1 VSTAKTNISNKFSDR
16 VLALRKRLG
25 MTQGQFADEMR
36 INRSYLSEIENDR
49 VTASAKIEERVEI
62 LEREAAVG
70 KPTSV
75 EGERLAASDP
85 RSLLKKRREELKISL
100 PEMAQRTRFKVAY
113 IRDVEEGRSSANERF
128 LRKAAK
134 ILDLDPDELM
144 GGSDHPRVIDEHRQ
158 TFGAKPET
166 HLTDKL
172 TAKTI
177 PLISMAQAGD
187 LVEFED
193 VYDYEGVIAYAGKD
207 PRAIAVRIRGESMS
221 PDYAEGTIAI
231 LYPSF
236 APKNDNLVVAKTRDG
251 NVLFKRLQIAAGEVI
266 FHSINPNYKPM
277 RYAER
282 DIVWIY
288 PVGLTQKVEL

>member
-1 VSTAKTNISNKFSDR
+1 MHLNQTDFALQAR
-16 VLALRKRLG
+16 V
-25 MTQGQFADEMR
+25 
-36 INRSYLSEIENDR
+36 NRSYLSEIENDR
-49 VTASAKIEERVEI
+49 VTPSAKIIERIEV
-62 LEREAAVG
+62 LERLNGVG
-70 KPTSV
+70 KPTRV
-75 EGERLAASDP
+75 AEDRGPDVIALLPGAALSAQAKSFVSGP
-85 RSLLKKRREELKISL
+85 RALLRSRREELGISL
-100 PEMAQRTRFKVAY
+100 PEMARRSRFKVPY
-113 IRDVEEGRSSANERF
+113 IRDVEEGRANANEKF

-134 ILDLDPDELM
+134 ILSLNYDDLI
-144 GGSDHPRVIDEHRQ
+144 GGSDHPHVEGESHIQ
-158 TFGAKPET
+158 TFGSTPRVN
-166 HLTDKL
+166 LTDKL

-187 LVEFED
+187 LIEFED

-236 APKNDNLVVAKTRDG
+236 KPKNDNLVVAKLRDG
-251 NVLFKRLQIAAGEVI
+251 SVLFKRLQIGDGEVV

-282 DIVWIY
+282 DLVWIY
-288 PVGLTQKVEL
+288 PVGLTQKVEI